1 MKLVIL
7 DRDGVINRESSAYIK
22 TPGEWHALPGSLDAV
37 RRLHQAGFTVVVA
50 TNQSG
55 LARGLFDAA
64 TLEAIHSKMRAEAEA
79 AGGRIDNI
87 FVCPHGPDDDCA
99 CRKPRP
105 GLLLQIAER
114 YGAQLSG
121 VPMVGDSPRD
131 LEAARRVGA
140 RPILVRTGNG
150 ERALARGAA
159 DGVEVYGDLS
169 AAVDAILEG
178 SRS

>member
-1 MKLVIL
+1 MKLVVL

-37 RRLHQAGFTVVVA
+37 RRLQQAGFTVVVA

-64 TLEAIHSKMRAEAEA
+64 TLEAIHAKMRAEAEA

-87 FVCPHGPDDDCA
+87 FVCPHGPADDCA

-114 YGAQLSG
+114 YGIELAG
-121 VPMVGDSPRD
+121 TPVVGDSARD
-131 LEAARRVGA
+131 LEAARRAGA

-150 ERALARGAA
+150 EKTLTQGAA
-159 DGVEVYGDLS
+159 DDVEVYDDLA
-169 AAVDAILEG
+169 AAVDAILG
-178 SRS
+178 GVPS